1 VYNIGATL
9 GVLPTQALEA
19 IGSRVLFPTYSRIA
33 GRADFSKTF
42 AVVRLPL
49 LLGGGAIVSG
59 MIACGPSLVRI
70 LYDSR
75 YWEAGWILQFLSVAA
90 WFQILESTNGAALLA
105 MGHTHWKAAISAVKV
120 ATLVAFVTLGFHL
133 GGFRGA
139 LIGLVA
145 SDLAKYTVSMIG
157 VSAHGLRATRFDIGL
172 TALVA
177 AVAAAG
183 FAAASATTSTPS
195 RSILP
200 FAASAAVVLLV
211 WGAVGLWYFQH
222 RRATAPQDG

>member
-1 VYNIGATL
+1 
-9 GVLPTQALEA
+9 
-19 IGSRVLFPTYSRIA
+19 
-33 GRADFSKTF
+33 
-42 AVVRLPL
+42 
-49 LLGGGAIVSG
+49 

-105 MGHTHWKAAISAVKV
+105 MGHTHWKAAIGAVKV

-139 LIGLVA
+139 LIGLVG

-157 VSAHGLRATRFDIGL
+157 VSAHGLRATRFDIGPHRAGCGRGSGRL
-172 TALVA
+172 RCRH
-177 AVAAAG
+177 AV
-183 FAAASATTSTPS
+183 TSTPS

-200 FAASAAVVLLV
+200 FAAAAPSCC
-211 WGAVGLWYFQH
+211 WSGARSGSWYLRH
-222 RRATAPQDG
+222 RRATASQDV